1 MKEKLIVALD
11 VSTRHEAL
19 KLVEQ
24 LWESVGAFKIG
35 MQLYNSEGPDII
47 KDIQELGGKVFVD
60 LKFHDI
66 PNTVCQ
72 TSRVITRREAFMF
85 SIHAS
90 GGGEMMT
97 KSATAVREE
106 SHQLGISKPLVIAI
120 TVLTSISQEVFEKE
134 VGITRLIEEQVVNW
148 AKLAQQAGLDGVV
161 ASPKEIQAIRK
172 ACGKDFIIV
181 TPGIRP
187 LWAMTNDQKRVMT
200 PKEAV
205 KYGATYLVVGRPI
218 TSHQSPDQ
226 AAKKIVEEMEE
237 AQDA

>member
-1 MKEKLIVALD
+1 MKEKQIVALD

-19 KLVEQ
+19 KLVAE

-47 KDIQELGGKVFVD
+47 KDIQALGGKVFVD

-134 VGITRLIEEQVVNW
+134 VGIARLIEEQVVNW

-218 TSHQSPDQ
+218 TSHQNPDQ
-226 AAKKIVEEMEE
+226 AAKKKVEEMEE

>member
-11 VSTRHEAL
+11 VSTRQEAL
-19 KLVEQ
+19 QLAEQ
-24 LWESVGAFKIG
+24 LWDSVGAFKIG

-47 KDIQELGGKVFVD
+47 RDIQALGGKVFVD

-66 PNTVCQ
+66 PNTVGQ

-90 GGGEMMT
+90 GGREMME
-97 KSATAVREE
+97 KSACAVREVSE
-106 SHQLGISKPLVIAI
+106 ELGTPKPLVIAI
-120 TVLTSISQEVFEKE
+120 TVLTSINQEVFEHE
-134 VGITRLIEEQVVNW
+134 VGIARPIEAQVVNW
-148 AKLAQQAGLDGVV
+148 AKLAKEAGLDGVV
-161 ASPKEIQAIRK
+161 ASPQEIEAIRE
-172 ACGKDFIIV
+172 ACGEDFVIV

-187 LWAMTNDQKRVMT
+187 LWAISNDQKRVMT

-205 KYGATYLVVGRPI
+205 LKGATYLVVGRPI
-218 TSHQSPDQ
+218 TAHQNPGA

-237 AQDA
+237 AIDA